1 MLEEIRENV
10 GIVECVVRFKGK
22 REEDKKYRE
31 IINFLES
38 ECKNFNFVTIN
49 KNEEKPKFI

>member
-31 IINFLES
+31 IIKIFRIRMQEFQLCND
-38 ECKNFNFVTIN
+38 K
-49 KNEEKPKFI
+49 